1 MTADTMATP
10 DAATEFQ
17 NAGSTAHEE
26 IPDATLV
33 SRVLEGDRSAFE
45 PLVRR
50 HQASLFRRARW
61 MGLDM
66 DTAADMVQDALV
78 KAYESLGSCR
88 DPARFGCWA
97 GRILRNRCLDFLKSA
112 ARRALPLPLSLPAND
127 GDPVLEEQRSRS
139 RARLNAA
146 LAALPEEQREA
157 FLMKHGEGL
166 SYGEMAQ
173 LSDASVSAMKMRVH
187 RATETLRAQLRGL
200 PSALEL

>member
-1 MTADTMATP
+1 MTTEAMITQDS
-10 DAATEFQ
+10 ATESRD
-17 NAGSTAHEE
+17 AGSTADRE

-33 SRVLEGDRSAFE
+33 ALVLDGDRAAFE

-61 MGLDM
+61 MGLDT
-66 DTAADMVQDALV
+66 DTAADMVQDSLV

-112 ARRALPLPLSLPAND
+112 ARRGVPLPLSLPAND
-127 GDPVLEEQRSRS
+127 GDPVLEEERSRL
-139 RARLNAA
+139 RTRLNAA
-146 LAALPEEQREA
+146 LATLPQEQREA
-157 FLMKHGEGL
+157 FVMKHGEGL
-166 SYGEMAQ
+166 SYDEMAQ

-200 PSALEL
+200 PSTLEV